1 MKTFVYFSFSVLL
14 GDLLIVALVKVLFQ
28 RPRPQ
33 HNKNDMFATVSID
46 NYAFPSGHAT
56 RAAMLA
62 YFFSEKVFFDGATK
76 GLISLWAMFVCMSR
90 VLLGRHHVLDVLLGI
105 LIGICEY
112 KILALYWLPQELCL
126 NILEPFFGHFHL

>member
-1 MKTFVYFSFSVLL
+1 
-14 GDLLIVALVKVLFQ
+14 
-28 RPRPQ
+28 
-33 HNKNDMFATVSID
+33 MFATVSID